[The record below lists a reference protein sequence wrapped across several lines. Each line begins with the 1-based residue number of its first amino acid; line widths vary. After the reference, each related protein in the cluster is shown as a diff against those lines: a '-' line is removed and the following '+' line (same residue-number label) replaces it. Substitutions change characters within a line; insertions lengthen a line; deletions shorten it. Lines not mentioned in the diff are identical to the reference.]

1 MFCGM
6 WQYIASIFF
15 KKSKRTCADCFVRG
29 ARSAAALRAQ
39 AENVEPAGGETAV
52 LPTRH
57 GHGRMAPV
65 RAPRLGARRP
75 RVRRPRPR
83 RQARWRCVPRT
94 AGSLPIRPRHK
105 AKANSIWRPRGR
117 GDLSVI
123 NFFLCAR
130 PSHAGRTDPAR
141 EGCHVVA
148 FAKPGPFAR

>member
-1 MFCGM
+1 M

-15 KKSKRTCADCFVRG
+15 QEKQKDMCPLFLRG

-57 GHGRMAPV
+57 GHGRMALG
-65 RAPRLGARRP
+65 APRLGARRP

-83 RQARWRCVPRT
+83 RQARCVPRT

-105 AKANSIWRPRGR
+105 ANSIWRPRGR
-117 GDLSVI
+117 GDRSVI

-148 FAKPGPFAR
+148 FAKPGPFVR